1 MSETFFISGLKFKN
15 LSGDLRPLPRAQPVD
30 FERMR
35 FVEGLN
41 ISVVGCLRLGLLVE
55 RLGVISRFKRFSD
68 SSGALV
74 HF

>member
-1 MSETFFISGLKFKN
+1 MSETFFILGLKFKN

-41 ISVVGCLRLGLLVE
+41 I
-55 RLGVISRFKRFSD
+55 
-68 SSGALV
+68 
-74 HF
+74 